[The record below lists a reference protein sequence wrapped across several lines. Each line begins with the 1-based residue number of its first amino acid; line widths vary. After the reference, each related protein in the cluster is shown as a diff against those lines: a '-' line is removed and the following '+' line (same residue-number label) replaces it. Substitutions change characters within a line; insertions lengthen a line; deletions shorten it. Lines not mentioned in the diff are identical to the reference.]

1 MKIMS
6 KLTMEFIAVAIIVLA
21 LSGCTGPAGVQGPV
35 GQQGPAGSVGA
46 VGVSVTGA
54 SVNSTGHLV
63 LALSDGQTIDAGSIS
78 NTQNAVVN
86 LPSFAGLI
94 STAKPSVVE
103 INVTATIGSGR
114 RTVQQQGAGS
124 GWILDANGTIVTNNH
139 VVTGAT
145 TITVTTSD
153 GKMFPAQVINTDP
166 ATDLALIKINATQ
179 LQSLK
184 TGDASR
190 LLAGD
195 WVLAIG
201 NPLGE
206 GITATQGIVSRL
218 GVSVPYSQT
227 QTYND
232 LIETTAPINP
242 GNSGGPLINLAGEV
256 VGITTLGANG
266 VQGMGYAISMVDAL
280 PVIQKLLK

>member
-145 TITVTTSD
+145 TITVTTSE
-153 GKMFPAQVINTDP
+153 GKMFPAQVINTEP
-166 ATDLALIKINATQ
+166 ATD
-179 LQSLK
+179 
-184 TGDASR
+184 
-190 LLAGD
+190 
-195 WVLAIG
+195 
-201 NPLGE
+201 
-206 GITATQGIVSRL
+206 
-218 GVSVPYSQT
+218 
-227 QTYND
+227 
-232 LIETTAPINP
+232 
-242 GNSGGPLINLAGEV
+242 
-256 VGITTLGANG
+256 
-266 VQGMGYAISMVDAL
+266 
-280 PVIQKLLK
+280 